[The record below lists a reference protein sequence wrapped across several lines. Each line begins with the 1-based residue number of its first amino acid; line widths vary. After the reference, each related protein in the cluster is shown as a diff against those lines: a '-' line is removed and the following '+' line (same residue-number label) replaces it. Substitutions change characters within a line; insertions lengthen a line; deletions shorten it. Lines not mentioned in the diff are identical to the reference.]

1 MDRWMI
7 SLEMEMDGFVCVC
20 VETVLQ
26 TVEGGITL
34 LTSRMSC
41 TLPFV
46 VFSSVCLF
54 VLQCFVFFGCGCF
67 CWLLFFSCF
76 C

>member
-1 MDRWMI
+1 MI
-7 SLEMEMDGFVCVC
+7 SLEMEMDGFVC

-46 VFSSVCLF
+46 FFFQCVFVCFAMFCFFWLWLF
-54 VLQCFVFFGCGCF
+54 
-67 CWLLFFSCF
+67 LLVVVFFSCF